1 MVHWLYLDLN
11 SFFASCEQ
19 QERPELRGRP
29 VAVVPMMANTT
40 AVLAAS
46 YEAKAKGIKT
56 GTLVGDAKRMCPGLQ
71 LVQSKH
77 QVYTEYHHKVREVV
91 ESCIPIHSVCS
102 IDEFAC
108 ELTGS
113 QQNLEVATALA
124 AKIKKEIR
132 ERVGEC
138 LTSSIGL
145 APNILLAKMATDMQ
159 KPDGF
164 ITIEKSE
171 LPARLFPL
179 ELRDIP
185 GIGPKMEQRLNQK
198 GVTSMEQ
205 LLRMNEKQLFGL
217 WGSLVGSR
225 YFYLLRGENFL
236 VPRNKSQS
244 ISHQHVL
251 PPDLRTGAGAFG
263 VAQKLLSKT
272 AVRLRKDAFLTKRL
286 SLVVKFM
293 NHPEKFERTVKLDET
308 QDTTLLL
315 THLRRFFAEMPR
327 AHKPLMVSVVLS
339 DFRKSENHQLS
350 FFENPRRE
358 GLFSVV
364 DKINEKF
371 GKDTIYLACL
381 QDKKDEAPTAIAFS
395 RIPELEEF

>member
-1 MVHWLYLDLN
+1 MVRWLYLDLN

-19 QERPELRGRP
+19 QESPELRGKP

-46 YEAKAKGIKT
+46 YEAKAFGIKT

-71 LVQSKH
+71 LVKSRHKT
-77 QVYTEYHHKVREVV
+77 YIEYHHKVKEVL

-102 IDEFAC
+102 VDEFAC

-113 QQNLEVATALA
+113 QQNLDVATTLA
-124 AKIKKEIR
+124 MKVKNEIR
-132 ERVGEC
+132 ARVGEC

-145 APNILLAKMATDMQ
+145 APNMLLAKMATDMQ
-159 KPDGF
+159 KPNGF
-164 ITIEKSE
+164 ITIEPEE
-171 LPARLFPL
+171 LPRRLFPL
-179 ELRDIP
+179 KLRDIP

-205 LLRMNEKQLFGL
+205 LLGMNEKQMYGL

-225 YFYLLRGENFL
+225 YYYLLRGENLL
-236 VPRNKSQS
+236 VSRQKSQS

-251 PPDLRTGAGAFG
+251 PPDQRTWQGALG

-272 AVRLRKDAFLTKRL
+272 AVRMRKENFLTKRMSL
-286 SLVVKFM
+286 SVKFM
-293 NHPEKFERTVKLDET
+293 NHYEKFERSIKLQET
-308 QDTTLLL
+308 QDTALLL
-315 THLRRFFAEMPR
+315 SHLNRFFVEMSR
-327 AHKPLMVSVVLS
+327 QYKPLMVSVVLS
-339 DFRKSENHQLS
+339 DFQKAENHQFS
-350 FFENPRRE
+350 FFENTKKE
-358 GLFSVV
+358 QLYGVV

-371 GKDTIYLACL
+371 GKDTVYLAVL
-381 QDKKDEAPTAIAFS
+381 QDKKDVAPTAIAFS
-395 RIPELEEF
+395 RIPELEE